1 MDELNL
7 MCYVGYELF
16 GNERMMLLK
25 VFLHLTSHNFRC
37 VCFVLKRSIG
47 FIQPPQLTESLK
59 PPHAQAL
66 LSFYVF
72 AKLYF
77 FGGFCRYRRRGG
89 GQKISIDVKNVIEL
103 PSLYPPSPEC
113 AYPFDVT

>member
-25 VFLHLTSHNFRC
+25 VFLHLTSHNFGC

-59 PPHAQAL
+59 PPHAQAFVIL
-66 LSFYVF
+66 LCVCQ
-72 AKLYF
+72 ALF
-77 FGGFCRYRRRGG
+77 FRWFLPLQEERRRT
-89 GQKISIDVKNVIEL
+89 KN
-103 PSLYPPSPEC
+103 
-113 AYPFDVT
+113 FN

>member
-1 MDELNL
+1 
-7 MCYVGYELF
+7 
-16 GNERMMLLK
+16 MMLLK
-25 VFLHLTSHNFRC
+25 VFLHLTSHNFGC

-47 FIQPPQLTESLK
+47 FIQPPQQTESLK

-77 FGGFCRYRRRGG
+77 SVVFAVTGGEEEDKKF
-89 GQKISIDVKNVIEL
+89 QLTSK
-103 PSLYPPSPEC
+103 
-113 AYPFDVT
+113 T